1 MARQTDPR
9 LWIQQAGLL
18 TSIPF
23 VLLVGPVG
31 GYYLGSL
38 IDSQWQVGPWGVF
51 VAVTIGLAASC
62 RVTINLIRDAQNLEK
77 RGKEPPKSVK
87 H

>member
-31 GYYLGSL
+31 GYYLGTF
-38 IDSQWQVGPWGVF
+38 IDGKWSVAPWGTAGA
-51 VAVTIGLAASC
+51 VALGLASSF
-62 RVTINLIRDAQNLEK
+62 RVTIDLIRQAQDLQRRAEQDSK
-77 RGKEPPKSVK
+77 R
-87 H
+87 